1 MASVFGFAELKS
13 KIEGWRAGLA
23 SAAPRSSWWSQQ
35 AARHDPGANQ
45 NGPDD
50 LSLLLENLVIPRLIA
65 ARDAA
70 PPKLSLVPD
79 SAVAAARP
87 PAITAEAVADFADL
101 AVAGEATA
109 LLDFADRLLAQGHSV
124 ECLYVD
130 LLAPAARLLG
140 ENWEEDRRDFVEVT
154 MGLWRIQEILREL
167 GQRCPPALAA
177 GQGQRRALF
186 SPMPGDQHSLGPLM
200 IADCF
205 QRAGWDVDVLIEP
218 AMTEI
223 NAKAAHGHYDLVG
236 LTVTA
241 DCSSGALSGTV
252 TAIRAVSANPDV
264 RIFVGGR
271 VINAQ
276 PELVAACKA
285 DASAADAIA
294 ALALADRLVPV
305 RAGMTGNLV

>member
-23 SAAPRSSWWSQQ
+23 SAAPRSIWWSQH

-65 ARDAA
+65 ARNPAG
-70 PPKLSLVPD
+70 PLLSLVPD
-79 SAVAAARP
+79 TAIAPPRP
-87 PAITAEAVADFADL
+87 PAISAEAIAEFADL
-101 AVAGEATA
+101 AVADEAIA

-124 ECLYVD
+124 ECLYID

-167 GQRCPPALAA
+167 SQRCRPALAT
-177 GQGQRRALF
+177 GHGLRRALF
-186 SPMPGDQHSLGPLM
+186 SPLPGDQHSLGTLM

-218 AMTEI
+218 AMSEL
-223 NAKAAHGHYDLVG
+223 NAKASSGHYDLIG

-241 DCSSGALSGTV
+241 DCSSGALSGMV
-252 TAIRAVSANPDV
+252 TAMRAVSINPDV
-264 RIFVGGR
+264 RILVGGR
-271 VINAQ
+271 FINEQ
-276 PELVAACKA
+276 PELVAASKA
-285 DASAADAIA
+285 DASAADAKA
-294 ALALADRLVPV
+294 ALMLADRLVPA
-305 RAGMTGNLV
+305 RANIFGNLA